1 MTTSEPPET
10 ERSGPGTVLRI
21 LEHRELTLAAVLL
34 ALLAFFSLTA
44 FRFASGG
51 TASQV
56 LQDLSIVLIVGVGE
70 ALVLFTRNI
79 DVSIGS
85 MVGISAFFG
94 AAFAAAYPDLP
105 LFAVVLVTCLLGFG
119 LGSING
125 ILVAALS
132 VPSIMVTLGTLY
144 IFRGVLSYAAG
155 SRQVTSQLLPQGYD
169 EIASWTLFG
178 VPGLFIYAAVIAVV
192 AHVFVRYT
200 YPGRSMLALGSN
212 PLAATKLGISTKRL
226 VFGAF
231 ALTGALCGFAGVLW
245 GARYGTVD
253 SSVAYGFEI
262 VVLAAVVVGGV
273 STRGGSGSIAGVAIG
288 AAILSTIGIG
298 LALMNVSQFWL
309 QALTGLVILSA
320 ITFDIVLRRRI
331 LRRRVTQ
338 SEGVRETG

>member
-1 MTTSEPPET
+1 MET
-10 ERSGPGTVLRI
+10 FDSAAAKRGGASTLLRLLER
-21 LEHRELTLAAVLL
+21 RELSLTIVLI
-34 ALLAFFSLTA
+34 ALSIFFSLTA

-51 TASQV
+51 TISQIV
-56 LQDLSIVLIVGVGE
+56 QDLSIVLIVGVGE
-70 ALVLFTRNI
+70 TLVLFSRNI

-85 MVGISAFFG
+85 IVGICAFFG
-94 AAFAAAYPDLP
+94 AAFAAAFPSVP
-105 LFAVVLVTCLLGFG
+105 LVEVVLVTSFVGLVLGA
-119 LGSING
+119 ING

-144 IFRGVLSYAAG
+144 IYRGVLSYAAG

-169 EIASWTLFG
+169 TIASWTRFG
-178 VPGLFIYAAVIAVV
+178 IPGLFIYAAIIAGA
-192 AHVFVRYT
+192 AHVFIRHT
-200 YPGRSMLALGSN
+200 FAGRSLLALGSN
-212 PLAATKLGISTKRL
+212 PVAAAKLGFRSKRL
-226 VFGAF
+226 VFGVF

-273 STRGGSGSIAGVAIG
+273 STRGGSGSIGGVAMG
-288 AAILSTIGIG
+288 AAVLSTISIG

-320 ITFDIVLRRRI
+320 ITFDIVLRRR
-331 LRRRVTQ
+331 VN
-338 SEGVRETG
+338 SSAS

>member
-1 MTTSEPPET
+1 MKTSEPAVA
-10 ERSGPGTVLRI
+10 ERRGQGAVLRI
-21 LEHRELTLAAVLL
+21 LQHRELSLTVVLL

-51 TASQV
+51 TVSQIV
-56 LQDLSIVLIVGVGE
+56 QDLSIVLIVGVGE
-70 ALVLFTRNI
+70 TLVLFTRSI

-94 AAFAAAYPDLP
+94 AAFAAAHPEFP
-105 LFAVVLVTCLLGFG
+105 LVGVVLVTSLVGLALGA
-119 LGSING
+119 ING

-144 IFRGVLSYAAG
+144 IYRGVLSYAAG

-169 EIASWTLFG
+169 KIASWTLYG
-178 VPGLFIYAAVIAVV
+178 VPGLFIYAVVIAAI
-192 AHVFVRYT
+192 AHIFVRYT

-212 PLAATKLGISTKRL
+212 PLAAAKLGITSKRL
-226 VFGAF
+226 IFSAF

-273 STRGGSGSIAGVAIG
+273 STRGGSGSIGGVAMG
-288 AAILSTIGIG
+288 AAILSTISIG

-331 LRRRVTQ
+331 NPSAV
-338 SEGVRETG
+338 

>member
-1 MTTSEPPET
+1 MKTSEPPVA

-21 LEHRELTLAAVLL
+21 LQHRELSLAVVLL

-51 TASQV
+51 TVSQIV
-56 LQDLSIVLIVGVGE
+56 QDLSIVVIVGVGE
-70 ALVLFTRNI
+70 TLVLFTRSI

-94 AAFAAAYPDLP
+94 AAFAAAHPELP
-105 LFAVVLVTCLLGFG
+105 LVGVVLVTSLLGFG

-169 EIASWTLFG
+169 KIASWTLFG
-178 VPGLFIYAAVIAVV
+178 VPGLFIYAVVIAVIA
-192 AHVFVRYT
+192 HIFVRYT
-200 YPGRSMLALGSN
+200 YFGRSMLALGSN
-212 PLAATKLGISTKRL
+212 PLAATKLGITSKRL
-226 VFGAF
+226 IFGAF

-273 STRGGSGSIAGVAIG
+273 STRGGSGSIGGVAIG
-288 AAILSTIGIG
+288 AAILSTINIG

-331 LRRRVTQ
+331 TQ
-338 SEGVRETG
+338 SAI

>member
-1 MTTSEPPET
+1 MPKSEPLLAGRKDRET
-10 ERSGPGTVLRI
+10 LLHLLGQ
-21 LEHRELTLAAVLL
+21 REVSLAVVLL
-34 ALLAFFSLTA
+34 ALLVFFSLAA

-51 TASQV
+51 TVAQV
-56 LQDLSIVLIVGVGE
+56 VQDLSIVLIVGVGE
-70 ALVLFTRNI
+70 TLILFTRNI

-94 AAFAAAYPDLP
+94 AAFAAAHPELP
-105 LFAVVLVTCLLGFG
+105 LVVVVLVTCLLGLC
-119 LGSING
+119 LGAING

-144 IFRGVLSYAAG
+144 IFRGMLSYAAG

-169 EIASWTLFG
+169 GIASWTLFG
-178 VPGLFIYAAVIAVV
+178 IPGLFIYAAVIAVI
-192 AHVFVRYT
+192 AHIFVRYT
-200 YPGRSMLALGSN
+200 YLGRSMLALGSN
-212 PLAATKLGISTKRL
+212 PLAAAKLGISSKWL
-226 VFGAF
+226 IFGAF

-273 STRGGSGSIAGVAIG
+273 STRGGSGSIGGVAIG
-288 AAILSTIGIG
+288 AAILSTISIG

-309 QALTGLVILSA
+309 QALTGLVILGA

-331 LRRRVTQ
+331 LGQ
-338 SEGVRETG
+338 GKVRNAIRG

>member
-1 MTTSEPPET
+1 MKTSEPAVAG
-10 ERSGPGTVLRI
+10 RRGHGAVLRI
-21 LEHRELTLAAVLL
+21 LQHRELSLTLVLL

-51 TASQV
+51 TVSQIV
-56 LQDLSIVLIVGVGE
+56 QDLSIVLIVGVGE
-70 ALVLFTRNI
+70 TLVLFTRSI

-85 MVGISAFFG
+85 IVGISAFFG
-94 AAFAAAYPDLP
+94 AAFAAAHPDLP
-105 LFAVVLVTCLLGFG
+105 LVGVVLVTSLLGLV

-125 ILVAALS
+125 LLVAALS

-144 IFRGVLSYAAG
+144 IYRGVLSYAAG

-169 EIASWTLFG
+169 TIASWTLFG
-178 VPGLFIYAAVIAVV
+178 IPGLFIYAVVIAAI
-192 AHVFVRYT
+192 AHIFVRYT
-200 YPGRSMLALGSN
+200 YFGRSMLALGSN
-212 PLAATKLGISTKRL
+212 PLAAGKLGITSKRL
-226 VFGAF
+226 IFLAF
-231 ALTGALCGFAGVLW
+231 ALTGSLCGFAGVLW

-273 STRGGSGSIAGVAIG
+273 STRGGSGSIGGVAIG
-288 AAILSTIGIG
+288 AAILSTINIG

-331 LRRRVTQ
+331 TQ
-338 SEGVRETG
+338 SV